1 MSVLDDLLEGKK
13 LWDITAPLSN
23 QIVAMR
29 KVRGKIRR
37 EHKDHLEDDNA
48 SHIDTG
54 VLLGALNLLDGL
66 LKVEK

>member
-1 MSVLDDLLEGKK
+1 MSVLDDLLAGKK
-13 LWDITAPLSN
+13 LWDITAPLSD

-37 EHKDHLEDDNA
+37 EHKDHLDDDSACLIN
-48 SHIDTG
+48 TG
-54 VLLGALNLLDGL
+54 VLLGALNLVDGL